1 MLNTLQKTVG
11 EVTLRVLS
19 HIFAF
24 NQLTGHREHA
34 HEGCAIA
41 VAVVAGFWASVM
53 VRMAFVVDKVA
64 LGALSLSFA
73 VCHFA
78 ASLYS
83 VLPVASTVSWLQCQ
97 GIRFYHNLKF
107 KKTK

>member
-11 EVTLRVLS
+11 EVTLHVLS
-19 HIFAF
+19 HTFAL
-24 NQLTGHREHA
+24 NKMTGWEHA

-41 VAVVAGFWASVM
+41 VTVVAGFWSAVM

-64 LGALSLSFA
+64 LGALSLSLA
-73 VCHFA
+73 VCHFT

-83 VLPVASTVSWLQCQ
+83 LLPVASAVS
-97 GIRFYHNLKF
+97 
-107 KKTK
+107 